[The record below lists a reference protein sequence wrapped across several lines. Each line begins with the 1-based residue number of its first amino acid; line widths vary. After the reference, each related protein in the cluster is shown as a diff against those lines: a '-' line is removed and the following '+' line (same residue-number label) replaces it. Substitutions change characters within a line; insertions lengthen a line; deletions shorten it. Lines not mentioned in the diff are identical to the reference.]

1 MQKLNPE
8 ERLNTK
14 ELLEIS
20 FENEQGLLN
29 PNEKDDNNITIVEIQ
44 HEDGKK
50 THQKFIK
57 AQDDEEDEDMVS
69 VDLSELSA

>member
-1 MQKLNPE
+1 MQNNNPE

-20 FENEQGLLN
+20 FENEVGLLN
-29 PNEKDDNNITIVEIQ
+29 PNDKNNKNITIVEIQ
-44 HEDGKK
+44 QEDGQK
-50 THQKFIK
+50 THQEFIK
-57 AQDDEEDEDMVS
+57 AQDDEEEEDMVS

>member
-1 MQKLNPE
+1 MQKNNPE

-29 PNEKDDNNITIVEIQ
+29 PNDKNNKNITIVEIQ
-44 HEDGKK
+44 
-50 THQKFIK
+50 Q
-57 AQDDEEDEDMVS
+57 
-69 VDLSELSA
+69 